1 MQIDKTLVIA
11 LLVVGCCCQV
21 FAEPTETS
29 NPYIKLEECERI
41 DQSLEHIRAQ
51 KKQKQQDCDNASLT
65 EQERKKAQEELAE
78 LEKIERKLE
87 EERLKFLF
95 LDVNSVM
102 EAVGSGMD
110 WTANMLDSYFAEE
123 EAGKNQ
129 AKAWGHIVFAWEP
142 KTGELFDGDRFP
154 VKFKVKAKLPNLKN
168 KVELILSDG
177 EDDDFQTLPYESVRP
192 EAFRLSQNSLGAAI
206 QFLSSKGENTRI
218 SHRIGVGDRQLYAR
232 SSWLYRQKIINDL
245 VTLNVSPAVEY
256 YASDGWGARVLFDAG
271 YKLSETSEMR
281 FDVSFQNRQAFD
293 DPKFRWG
300 VFNIKSLGQKKALIT
315 GVSSAGEMEE
325 NNRFEAYSRRIS
337 TRYRF
342 NALRRWIYFEIEP
355 FIEFRKDDPD
365 DLSAIGAHN
374 FNNKFIRDRGIT
386 IRFEGHYGFL

>member
-1 MQIDKTLVIA
+1 MQINKTLGIA
-11 LLVVGCCCQV
+11 LFVVGCFCQV
-21 FAEPTETS
+21 FAEPVAKQTEQ
-29 NPYIKLEECERI
+29 IEVEECERI
-41 DQSLEHIRAQ
+41 DQSLEQIRTQ
-51 KKQKQQDCDNASLT
+51 KEQKQRLCDDPNIS
-65 EQERKKAQEELAE
+65 EEEREKARKELAE
-78 LEKIERKLE
+78 LEEVERKLE

-95 LDVNSVM
+95 VDVNSVM
-102 EAVGSGMD
+102 EAIGSGMD
-110 WTANMLDSYFAEE
+110 WTANILDGYFAEE
-123 EAGKNQ
+123 DAGKNQ

-192 EAFRLSQNSLGAAI
+192 EAFRLSENSLGAAI
-206 QFLSSKGENTRI
+206 QFLSSKSENTRV
-218 SHRIGVGDRQLYAR
+218 SHRVGIGDRQLYAR
-232 SSWLYRQKIINDL
+232 SSWIHRQKFMNDL
-245 VTLNVSPAVEY
+245 VTFNVSPAVEY
-256 YASDGWGARVLFDAG
+256 YASDGWGARILFDTS
-271 YKLSETSEMR
+271 YKISDTSEMR

-293 DPKFRWG
+293 DPRFRWG
-300 VFNIKSLGQKKALIT
+300 IFNIKSLGQKKALIT
-315 GVSSAGEMEE
+315 GISSAGEIELHGQ
-325 NNRFEAYSRRIS
+325 FEAYTRRIS

-365 DLSAIGAHN
+365 DFSAIGAAN
-374 FNNKFIRDRGIT
+374 FNSKFVRDRGIT